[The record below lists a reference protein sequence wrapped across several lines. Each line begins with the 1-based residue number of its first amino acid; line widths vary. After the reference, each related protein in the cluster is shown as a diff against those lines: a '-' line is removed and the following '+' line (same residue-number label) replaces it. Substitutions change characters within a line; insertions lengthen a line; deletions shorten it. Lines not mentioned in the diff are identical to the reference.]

1 MLKKLKLSQK
11 ISFLIGLLILI
22 GISII
27 GLFVLRG
34 IYVSSSEQ
42 AVALA
47 EEVSTGNSKDIKG
60 DFEIVKATVQGIQN
74 SIVQMKKDDYKDRDK
89 IIDFLNE
96 TLENSSDQILA
107 VYTAWEPNSFDG
119 KDNEFI
125 GKDGHDN
132 TGRFVPYVSRSGSS
146 IELTPLTDYDKE
158 GLGDYY
164 LIPKKTK
171 KPALIEPYIYKVN
184 GEDVLMTSLV
194 IPILDDKDKFI
205 GIVGA
210 DIALSSLQEKISS
223 IKPMGGYTGIISNQ
237 GTVVANSQDSAMV
250 TKNIVNIDKSQEE
263 ILRKI
268 QAGNNFI
275 SYDKSMITGTTS
287 LKLYEPINISN
298 IDCNWSFVSIIPNE
312 KIYANYYSTL
322 KNVLIISAVVFLI
335 IIVALYW
342 LIKRSIDPVII
353 ASKHLNCLANADF
366 TPELP
371 DKYAQLQD
379 EAGDLIKDINT
390 MQSSI
395 KEIIR
400 NVITEGRK
408 VENSVITADNHI
420 TDLNA
425 DINEIFVNTENLSA
439 SMEETSA
446 SVQEISSASSQVQ
459 NVIESVSQKSNEGEK
474 AISEI
479 SRRASDLKATA
490 INSQNNAAKIYKDT
504 QSKLKSAIENSK
516 AVKEITVLSDSILQ
530 ITSQTNLL
538 ALNADI
544 EAARAGEAGKGFS
557 VVANQIKKLAQ
568 DSHNT
573 VNEIQRITKMV
584 LAAVENLSENSEE
597 VLEFIDK
604 QVVNDYIKMV
614 EVGEQYNKD
623 ADYMHSLVT
632 EFSSTAET
640 LYLSITDM
648 VKAINEIA
656 SATVEGA
663 TNTTIIAEKAGKV
676 FEKSNEVMNQTK
688 VMKDSSII
696 LGSLVSKFKV
706 DVNNN

>member
-1 MLKKLKLSQK
+1 MLKRLKLSQK

-22 GISII
+22 GISMISI
-27 GLFVLRG
+27 FVLRG

-42 AVALA
+42 AVAFA
-47 EEVSTGNSKDIKG
+47 EEVSGGNSKDIKG
-60 DFEIVKATVQGIQN
+60 DLELVNATVQGLRN
-74 SIVQMKKDDYKDRDK
+74 SIGQMRSDSYTDRTK
-89 IIDFLNE
+89 IIDLLNE
-96 TLENSSDQILA
+96 TLKNSPNQVLA
-107 VYTAWEPNSFDG
+107 VYTAWEPNLFDG
-119 KDNEFI
+119 KDNEFKD
-125 GKDGHDN
+125 KDGHDN

-158 GLGDYY
+158 GAGDYY

-184 GEDVLMTSLV
+184 GKDVLMTSLV
-194 IPILDDKDKFI
+194 IPILDDKGEFI
-205 GIVGA
+205 GMAGA

-223 IKPMGGYTGIISNQ
+223 IKPMGGYTGIISNK
-237 GTVVANSQDSAMV
+237 GTIVANSQDSTMIS
-250 TKNIVNIDKSQEE
+250 KNIINIDKSQEE

-298 IDCNWSFVSIIPNE
+298 IECNWSFVSIIPNE
-312 KIYANYYSTL
+312 KIYESYYNTL

-335 IIVALYW
+335 IILALYW
-342 LIKRSIDPVII
+342 LIKKSIDPII
-353 ASKHLNCLANADF
+353 AASKHLNYLANADF
-366 TPELP
+366 TPKLP
-371 DKYAQLQD
+371 EKYEQLQD
-379 EAGDLIKDINT
+379 EAGDLIKDIKT

-400 NVITEGRK
+400 NVIIEAGK
-408 VENSVITADNHI
+408 VENSAITADNHI
-420 TDLNA
+420 TDLNG

-439 SMEETSA
+439 GMEETSA
-446 SVQEISSASSQVQ
+446 SVQEITSASSQIQ
-459 NVIESVSQKSNEGEK
+459 SIIESVSLKTNEGEK

-479 SRRASDLKATA
+479 SKRASDLKATA

-504 QSKLKSAIENSK
+504 QSKLKLAIENSK
-516 AVKEITVLSDSILQ
+516 AVEEITVLSDSILQ

-573 VNEIQRITKMV
+573 VNEIQRITKIV

-623 ADYMHSLVT
+623 ADYMHSLIT
-632 EFSSTAET
+632 EFSLKAET

-656 SATVEGA
+656 NATSEGA
-663 TNTTIIAEKAGKV
+663 FNTTVIAEKAGKV
-676 FEKSNEVMNQTK
+676 VEKSNEVMNQTK
-688 VMKDSSII
+688 AMKDSSMI
-696 LGSLVSKFKV
+696 LGCLVSKFKV
-706 DVNNN
+706 DRKH